1 MSRTVRRKNVP
12 VPKWYLTT
20 EDEWS
25 HLMTA
30 EKLGVYWKRQKS
42 KVKPTFKATVKKEV
56 TMQRSDNGFTIDT
69 RNGGAPADFRRNVER
84 LKRHRARNELA
95 VSVRK
100 DSGESY
106 NPRYPKLVRDIGWF
120 WD

>member
-1 MSRTVRRKNVP
+1 MSRTVRRKNVAIP
-12 VPKWYLTT
+12 SWRLTT
-20 EDEWS
+20 EDEWN

-42 KVKPTFKATVKKEV
+42 KVKPTFKATLKKE
-56 TMQRSDNGFTIDT
+56 TTLARSDNGFTIDT
-69 RNGGAPADFRRNVER
+69 RNGGAPADFRRSVER
-84 LKRHRARNELA
+84 LKRHRARHDL
-95 VSVRK
+95 VSSVLR
-100 DSGESY
+100 DGGESY